1 MGRTN
6 PTYRDRIDAL
16 EREWGTYRRGLRAV
30 DQDGFD
36 RLFEH
41 AREYAHAAGY
51 LNHPTAEFPLLV
63 SILLAHE
70 RRHDRLED
78 RLEALETR
86 VDTLEGRLG
95 AVEERGVYED
105 GGDVDGGVDED
116 DPDGD
121 VDDPDDEDDPDG
133 DDVEDAADDSNG
145 NDGDGGDAA
154 VHDAPEVSRN
164 GLQD

>member
-16 EREWGTYRRGLRAV
+16 EREWGTYRRGLRAA

-41 AREYAHAAGY
+41 AHEYAHAAGY

-70 RRHDRLED
+70 RRHDRIED

-86 VDTLEGRLG
+86 VDALEGRLG
-95 AVEERGVYED
+95 AVEERGVNED
-105 GGDVDGGVDED
+105 GGDGDDVDGG
-116 DPDGD
+116 
-121 VDDPDDEDDPDG
+121 DG
-133 DDVEDAADDSNG
+133 DDVDGGGDGDDDTGDG
-145 NDGDGGDAA
+145 NDDDATA
-154 VHDAPEVSRN
+154 VHDATEGLQN

>member
-16 EREWGTYRRGLRAV
+16 EREWGPYRRGLRAT
-30 DQDGFD
+30 DQGGFD

-70 RRHDRLED
+70 RRHGEIED
-78 RLEALETR
+78 RVETLETR
-86 VDTLEGRLG
+86 VGALEGRLD
-95 AVEERGVYED
+95 AIED
-105 GGDVDGGVDED
+105 HD
-116 DPDGD
+116 
-121 VDDPDDEDDPDG
+121 
-133 DDVEDAADDSNG
+133 DDSNG
-145 NDGDGGDAA
+145 SDDDGGDNEGDPDDGGNGNDIDCDGAATA
-154 VHDAPEVSRN
+154 VHDVSEGPRD
-164 GLQD
+164 GIQD

>member
-6 PTYRDRIDAL
+6 PTYRDRIDTL
-16 EREWGTYRRGLRAV
+16 EREWGPYRRGLRAA

-70 RRHDRLED
+70 RRHGGIED
-78 RLEALETR
+78 RVETLETR
-86 VDTLEGRLG
+86 VGALEGRLD
-95 AVEERGVYED
+95 AIED
-105 GGDVDGGVDED
+105 HG
-116 DPDGD
+116 
-121 VDDPDDEDDPDG
+121 
-133 DDVEDAADDSNG
+133 DDSNG
-145 NDGDGGDAA
+145 NDVDCDDAAAA
-154 VHDAPEVSRN
+154 VHDAPEGPRD
-164 GLQD
+164 GIQD